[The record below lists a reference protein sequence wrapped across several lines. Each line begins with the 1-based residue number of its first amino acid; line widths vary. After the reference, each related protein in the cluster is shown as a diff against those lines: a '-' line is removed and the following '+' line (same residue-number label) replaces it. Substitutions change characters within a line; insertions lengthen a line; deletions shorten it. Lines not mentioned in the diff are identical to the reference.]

1 VLARLHLRR
10 GMTMIELMVGIAIVA
25 LLLAL
30 TAPSFSTWIQA
41 TQIRTAAETLQNGL
55 ILARA
60 EAVRRN
66 TLVRFQLTDTLD
78 NSCNIANTG
87 TNWVVSLG
95 DPTGACATALPDP
108 ADPNPPAP
116 AIIQLRAGAEGSK
129 NALVSTPQALVVFN
143 GLGRITPV
151 PAGDINFSI
160 SNPIGGNCVTQGGT
174 MHCLRINT
182 SAAGQV
188 RMCDPAFASTDPKG
202 CPACPS
208 CPF

>member
-1 VLARLHLRR
+1 
-10 GMTMIELMVGIAIVA
+10 MIELMVGITIVA
-25 LLLAL
+25 MLFAL
-30 TAPSFSTWIQA
+30 TAPSFSTWIQG

-55 ILARA
+55 MLARA

-66 TLVRFQLTDTLD
+66 APVRFQLTSTLD
-78 NSCNIANTG
+78 NSCAISTSG

-95 DPTGACATALPDP
+95 DPSGACATALPDP

-129 NALVSTPQALVVFN
+129 NAQLSTPQAAVVFN

-160 SNPIGGNCVTQGGT
+160 SNPIGGTCATAGGP

-182 SAAGQV
+182 SPAGQV
-188 RMCDPAFASTDPKG
+188 RMCDPMFPSTDARG